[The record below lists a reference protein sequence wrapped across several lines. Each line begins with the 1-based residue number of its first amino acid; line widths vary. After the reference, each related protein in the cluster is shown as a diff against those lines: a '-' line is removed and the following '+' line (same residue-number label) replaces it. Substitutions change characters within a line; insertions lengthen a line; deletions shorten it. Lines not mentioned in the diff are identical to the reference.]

1 MILRP
6 TGSKLHPRREPAS
19 LQTPGLL
26 RAQETCVLPQKRL
39 STSRAGRCILPSL
52 GSFFCSFLLF
62 PVSWT
67 KFSHPLLAD
76 NVPRTRPPPPSRS
89 RPEWPPGRFPAFA
102 VRGSCPRVPA
112 GPTWRP
118 NSCLP
123 RRPPPR
129 APHASSG
136 LQRVL
141 SPLATPVG
149 TGSCVGA
156 GEAYLWLF
164 PLVYFFPVLI

>member
-6 TGSKLHPRREPAS
+6 TDSKLHPRREPAS
-19 LQTPGLL
+19 PQTPGLL

-39 STSRAGRCILPSL
+39 STSRAGRCVLPSL

-67 KFSHPLLAD
+67 KSSHPLLAD
-76 NVPRTRPPPPSRS
+76 NVPRTGPLPPSLS

-102 VRGSCPRVPA
+102 VRGSCPQVPA

-118 NSCLP
+118 NSCP
-123 RRPPPR
+123 PRPPPDPR
-129 APHASSG
+129 SASNG
-136 LQRVL
+136 LQWVL
-141 SPLATPVG
+141 SPPATSAG
-149 TGSCVGA
+149 TGSYAGA
-156 GEAYLWLF
+156 GRPTCEYFLLF
-164 PLVYFFPVLI
+164 IFSLF